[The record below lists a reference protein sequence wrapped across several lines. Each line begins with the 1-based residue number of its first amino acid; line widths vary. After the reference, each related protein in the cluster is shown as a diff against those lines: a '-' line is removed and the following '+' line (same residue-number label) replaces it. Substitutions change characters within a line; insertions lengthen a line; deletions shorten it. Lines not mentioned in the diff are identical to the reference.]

1 MRRSA
6 RYLTF
11 DGQFENSV
19 LGAFRIIRGFAN
31 LKDLAEVSVA
41 YTMVDDDLGDAVQGR
56 PRSRLGKLMVSGSG
70 FILPGKPHKTL

>member
-1 MRRSA
+1 MVRSA

-19 LGAFRIIRGFAN
+19 LGTFRIIRGFAN

-41 YTMVDDDLGDAVQGR
+41 YTRDTYVIV
-56 PRSRLGKLMVSGSG
+56 
-70 FILPGKPHKTL
+70 TLVLSSF